1 MDKLTARIE
10 GNPTAMMRPLIVLLF
25 AAFLAGCAEAHWH
38 KAGAEAA
45 VREQDLA
52 QCRQTAQLEARY
64 QTVPTLGSQVMI
76 GADPQG
82 RPIVKQGMP
91 DTDRFL
97 LEQDL
102 VRACMRGRGYE
113 LVPAD
118 KR

>member
-1 MDKLTARIE
+1 MIRSSVAT
-10 GNPTAMMRPLIVLLF
+10 LLLV
-25 AAFLAGCAEAHWH
+25 AFLAGCAEAHWH
-38 KAGAEAA
+38 KAGADAA

-64 QTVPTLGSQVMI
+64 QTVPTLAPPTMI